1 MPITKQDYFGSPSE
15 SIPELIGTKEVSKIP
30 FSSISVLKEY
40 NATDKAYK
48 IFSRAPLS
56 DELLGHIFR

>member
-1 MPITKQDYFGSPSE
+1 MSAQQEHFGSTSGT
-15 SIPELIGTKEVSKIP
+15 IPELIGTKEDPKIP

-48 IFSRAPLS
+48 VFSRAPMS
-56 DELLGHIFR
+56 DALLDLLFR